1 MNSCRGVC
9 DKYKVKKKQ
18 RGSYYEEGFK
28 HCPTCELFIKWDG
41 VVCPCCHVKLRHPR
55 RVLLLGGHTLSY
67 LLYLFDSCFTMEN
80 DDAPSDLLKL
90 LDQDEKL
97 LLYMKQKKY
106 RPSINIESVAITDRR
121 VIFRKPSMLTIKKSF
136 TDYSYAD
143 ILNVTIDK
151 GPLRSTLNLNL
162 RLDGSDL
169 LVDDI
174 PNDEAQEAFK
184 LIRQGIDNA
193 RSKFTV

>member
-1 MNSCRGVC
+1 MV
-9 DKYKVKKKQ
+9 
-18 RGSYYEEGFK
+18 
-28 HCPTCELFIKWDG
+28 
-41 VVCPCCHVKLRHPR
+41 
-55 RVLLLGGHTLSY
+55 
-67 LLYLFDSCFTMEN
+67 N

-90 LDQDEKL
+90 LDANEKL

-106 RPSINIESVAITDRR
+106 HPAINIESVAITDKR
-121 VIFRKPSMLTIKKSF
+121 VIFRKPSMLRIKKSF

-151 GPLRSTLNLNL
+151 GPLRSRLNLNL

-169 LVDDI
+169 IVEDI
-174 PNDEAQEAFK
+174 PNDDAQEAFK
-184 LIRQGIDNA
+184 IIRQGIDNA

>member
-1 MNSCRGVC
+1 
-9 DKYKVKKKQ
+9 
-18 RGSYYEEGFK
+18 
-28 HCPTCELFIKWDG
+28 
-41 VVCPCCHVKLRHPR
+41 
-55 RVLLLGGHTLSY
+55 
-67 LLYLFDSCFTMEN
+67 MEN

-106 RPSINIESVAITDRR
+106 HPAINIDSVAITNRR

-162 RLDGSDL
+162 RMDGSDL

-174 PNDEAQEAFK
+174 PNDAAQEAFK
-184 LIRQGIDNA
+184 LIRQGIDSA

>member
-1 MNSCRGVC
+1 
-9 DKYKVKKKQ
+9 
-18 RGSYYEEGFK
+18 
-28 HCPTCELFIKWDG
+28 
-41 VVCPCCHVKLRHPR
+41 
-55 RVLLLGGHTLSY
+55 
-67 LLYLFDSCFTMEN
+67 MES
-80 DDAPSDLLKL
+80 DDAPSDVLKL

-106 RPSINIESVAITDRR
+106 HPAINIESVAITDKR

-136 TDYSYAD
+136 TDYSFAD
-143 ILNVTIDK
+143 ILNVKIDK

-162 RLDGSDL
+162 KMDGSDL
-169 LVDDI
+169 IVDDI

-184 LIRQGIDNA
+184 LIRQGIDTA

>member
-1 MNSCRGVC
+1 
-9 DKYKVKKKQ
+9 
-18 RGSYYEEGFK
+18 
-28 HCPTCELFIKWDG
+28 
-41 VVCPCCHVKLRHPR
+41 
-55 RVLLLGGHTLSY
+55 
-67 LLYLFDSCFTMEN
+67 MES
-80 DDAPSDLLKL
+80 DAAPSDLLKL

-106 RPSINIESVAITDRR
+106 HPAINIESVAVTDRR

-162 RLDGSDL
+162 KMDGSDL
-169 LVDDI
+169 VVDDI
-174 PNDEAQEAFK
+174 PNDEVAEAFK
-184 LIRQGIDNA
+184 LIRQGIDNS
-193 RSKFTV
+193 RRKFSV

>member
-1 MNSCRGVC
+1 
-9 DKYKVKKKQ
+9 
-18 RGSYYEEGFK
+18 
-28 HCPTCELFIKWDG
+28 
-41 VVCPCCHVKLRHPR
+41 
-55 RVLLLGGHTLSY
+55 
-67 LLYLFDSCFTMEN
+67 MES

-106 RPSINIESVAITDRR
+106 HPAINIESVAITDKR

-169 LVDDI
+169 IVDDI

-193 RSKFTV
+193 RTKFTV

>member
-1 MNSCRGVC
+1 
-9 DKYKVKKKQ
+9 
-18 RGSYYEEGFK
+18 
-28 HCPTCELFIKWDG
+28 
-41 VVCPCCHVKLRHPR
+41 
-55 RVLLLGGHTLSY
+55 
-67 LLYLFDSCFTMEN
+67 MESN
-80 DDAPSDLLKL
+80 DAPSDLLKL
-90 LDQDEKL
+90 LDQEEKL

-106 RPSINIESVAITDRR
+106 HPAINIESVAITDKR
-121 VIFRKPSMLTIKKSF
+121 VIFRKPSMLTIKKSY

-162 RLDGSDL
+162 RMDGNDL
-169 LVDDI
+169 LVEDI

-193 RSKFTV
+193 RRKFTV

>member
-1 MNSCRGVC
+1 MV
-9 DKYKVKKKQ
+9 
-18 RGSYYEEGFK
+18 
-28 HCPTCELFIKWDG
+28 
-41 VVCPCCHVKLRHPR
+41 
-55 RVLLLGGHTLSY
+55 
-67 LLYLFDSCFTMEN
+67 N

-90 LDQDEKL
+90 LDANEKL

-106 RPSINIESVAITDRR
+106 HPAINIESVAITDKR
-121 VIFRKPSMLTIKKSF
+121 VIFRKPSMLRIKKSF

-151 GPLRSTLNLNL
+151 GPLRSRLNLNL

-169 LVDDI
+169 VVEDI
-174 PNDEAQEAFK
+174 PNDDAQEAFK
-184 LIRQGIDNA
+184 IIRQGIDNA

>member
-1 MNSCRGVC
+1 M
-9 DKYKVKKKQ
+9 K
-18 RGSYYEEGFK
+18 
-28 HCPTCELFIKWDG
+28 
-41 VVCPCCHVKLRHPR
+41 
-55 RVLLLGGHTLSY
+55 
-67 LLYLFDSCFTMEN
+67 N

-97 LLYMKQKKY
+97 LLYIRQKKY
-106 RPSINIESVAITDRR
+106 HPAINIESVAITDKR
-121 VIFRKPSMLTIKKSF
+121 VVFRKPSMLTIKKSF

-169 LVDDI
+169 IVDDI
-174 PNDEAQEAFK
+174 PNDKAQEAFK
-184 LIRQGIDNA
+184 LIRLGIDNA

>member
-1 MNSCRGVC
+1 
-9 DKYKVKKKQ
+9 
-18 RGSYYEEGFK
+18 
-28 HCPTCELFIKWDG
+28 
-41 VVCPCCHVKLRHPR
+41 
-55 RVLLLGGHTLSY
+55 
-67 LLYLFDSCFTMEN
+67 MEN

>member
-1 MNSCRGVC
+1 
-9 DKYKVKKKQ
+9 
-18 RGSYYEEGFK
+18 
-28 HCPTCELFIKWDG
+28 
-41 VVCPCCHVKLRHPR
+41 
-55 RVLLLGGHTLSY
+55 
-67 LLYLFDSCFTMEN
+67 MEN

-106 RPSINIESVAITDRR
+106 RPSINKESVAITDRR